1 MRLLPEP
8 LPAFWTPVW
17 PTVRMDPL
25 VLKQR
30 RLLLKIFPARQTLEQ
45 TQIAVRPFPGLA
57 ALLHDIRQPSRHVRR
72 PGTCV
77 LVSIQTGSAVTLAEG
92 RQHDAWL
99 LEIV

>member
-8 LPAFWTPVW
+8 LPALWTPVW

-45 TQIAVRPFPGLA
+45 TQIAVGPLAGLA
-57 ALLHDIRQPSRHVRR
+57 ALLHDVRQPSRHVRC

-77 LVSIQTGSAVTLAEG
+77 LVGVQTGSAVTLTEG
-92 RQHDAWL
+92 RQHHARL

>member
-45 TQIAVRPFPGLA
+45 T
-57 ALLHDIRQPSRHVRR
+57 
-72 PGTCV
+72 
-77 LVSIQTGSAVTLAEG
+77 
-92 RQHDAWL
+92 
-99 LEIV
+99 